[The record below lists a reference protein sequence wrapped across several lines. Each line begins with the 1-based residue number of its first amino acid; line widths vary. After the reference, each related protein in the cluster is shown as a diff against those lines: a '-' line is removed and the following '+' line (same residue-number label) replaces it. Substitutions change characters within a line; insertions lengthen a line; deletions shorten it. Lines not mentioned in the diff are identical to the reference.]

1 MKDQFNFIISAESE
15 EFENNYIMRYR
26 CPCGGKY
33 QVLLR
38 EKLPENDVIY
48 NVVKTMCI
56 ECSKSGEFLFDIT
69 ERENKKIK
77 LEKKPSNVRGTL
89 KDFKGGGSKSSVSS
103 SSINILSGVAREIE
117 DAFISVRDLPSGPV
131 NLQEIAK
138 SLMGEPEKPV
148 RKKEDNTKIIQ
159 ELNNVKFLYAQ
170 SMMKIKYLEEENKLL
185 HILEENLNKKEK
197 EIRKLQNNIA
207 DLTVEIDK
215 RVSEYNELQQKL
227 LEKDDELE
235 AYRRMMDDRKKGGWR
250 KLLGG
255 K

>member
-15 EFENNYIMRYR
+15 EFENNYIMKYR

-56 ECSKSGEFLFDIT
+56 ECNKSGEFLFDIT
-69 ERENKKIK
+69 ERENKKRK
-77 LEKKPSNVRGTL
+77 LDNKLSHVRGTL
-89 KDFKGGGSKSSVSS
+89 RDFRGERNKSATPS

-117 DAFISVRDLPSGPV
+117 DAFISVNELPAGPV

-148 RKKEDNTKIIQ
+148 RKKEDNSKVIQ

-170 SMMKIKYLEEENKLL
+170 AMMKIKYLEEENKLL

-207 DLTVEIDK
+207 ELTVEIDK
-215 RVSEYNELQQKL
+215 RVSEYNDLQQKL

-235 AYRRMMDDRKKGGWR
+235 AYKKMMDDRKKGGWR

>member
-1 MKDQFNFIISAESE
+1 MK
-15 EFENNYIMRYR
+15 YR

-56 ECSKSGEFLFDIT
+56 ECNKSGEFLFDIT
-69 ERENKKIK
+69 ERENKKKK
-77 LEKKPSNVRGTL
+77 LEKKLSHVHSTL
-89 KDFKGGGSKSSVSS
+89 KDFRGGRTSSSS

-117 DAFISVRDLPSGPV
+117 DAFISVNELPSGPV

-148 RKKEDNTKIIQ
+148 RKKEDNSRVIQ

-170 SMMKIKYLEEENKLL
+170 AMMKIKYLEEENKLL

-207 DLTVEIDK
+207 ELTVEIDK
-215 RVSEYNELQQKL
+215 RLSEYNELQQKL

-235 AYRRMMDDRKKGGWR
+235 AYKKMMEDRKRGGWR